1 VIREGSPR
9 LELRYRRPWRVA
21 VLALVAAVA
30 LAQLSSPLAAQTT
43 AEDAAAP
50 QRFATNGEVRIGG
63 ERVRYRALVEETLLA
78 DAGGQPT
85 ASLVSTS
92 YLRTDAAG
100 DAARPVLFVFNGGPG
115 SAGLWLQ
122 MGLVGPRRVDFDDPV
137 NPPTVPPFRLADN
150 AESLLD
156 VTDVVIF
163 DPPGTGLSRVL
174 EAGKPEDFYGVQQDA
189 GVTVRFVREWIRRH
203 GRWNAPRFLMG
214 ESYGTIRA
222 AVVAKLLAGGPF
234 GSGSMDGLT
243 LNGVILL
250 GQAMDRGAS
259 GFGPANDLPSFAATA
274 WYHGAVDTAG
284 ISLEAHVAAAQAFAG
299 SEYVAALFA
308 GHRLSAGQRTRV
320 AERIAALIGL
330 PANLILEN
338 DLGVSAD
345 VFSKHLLSADGRQVG
360 KYDARFVLPLAASG
374 NDPVADDPAMG
385 QYVPAFVAALN
396 LHLRDEL
403 AVTLDRPYLA
413 IEFRQVNAR
422 WDYGSGPGVFSP
434 ANHADDLAVAMRR
447 NPALRLFVGTGWY
460 DLVTTVG
467 DAEYTVAHNEFPPE
481 RVTLKTYESGHM
493 PYLGEVSRKKLS
505 ADLRTFIVAASQ
517 P

>member
-1 VIREGSPR
+1 M
-9 LELRYRRPWRVA
+9 
-21 VLALVAAVA
+21 
-30 LAQLSSPLAAQTT
+30 AQTES
-43 AEDAAAP
+43 AGAAAP
-50 QRFATNGEVRIGG
+50 QRFETTGEVRIGG
-63 ERVRYRALVEETLLA
+63 ERVRYRALVEETLLM
-78 DAGGQPT
+78 DDGGQPT
-85 ASLVSTS
+85 ASLVTTS
-92 YLRTDAAG
+92 YLRSGAAG
-100 DAARPVLFVFNGGPG
+100 DTARPVLFVFNGGPG

-137 NPPTVPPFRLADN
+137 NPPTAPPFRLVDN

-156 VTDVVIF
+156 VADVVIF
-163 DPPGTGLSRVL
+163 DPPGTGFSRLL
-174 EAGKPEDFYGVQQDA
+174 ETGKPEDFYGVQQDA
-189 GVTVRFVREWIRRH
+189 GVTARFVRDWIRRH

-222 AVVAKLLAGGPF
+222 AVVSKLLAGGPF

-274 WYHGAVDTAG
+274 WYHGAVDRAG
-284 ISLEAHVAAAQAFAG
+284 VSLEAHVAAAQHFAA
-299 SEYVAALFA
+299 SEYLEALYA
-308 GHRLSAGQRTRV
+308 GRRLSAERRAAV
-320 AERIAALIGL
+320 AGRIAALTGL
-330 PANLILEN
+330 PADFVLEN
-338 DLGVSAD
+338 DLRVSAD
-345 VFSKHLLSADGRQVG
+345 VFSKHLLAADGRQVG

-396 LHLRDEL
+396 LHLREEL
-403 AVTLDRPYLA
+403 AVTLDRPYRA
-413 IEFRQVNAR
+413 IEFRKVNAR

-434 ANHADDLAVAMRR
+434 SNHAADLAVAMRR

-467 DAEYTVAHNEFPPE
+467 DAEYTMAQNEFPPE

-493 PYLGEVSRKKLS
+493 PYLGEESRRRLS
-505 ADLRTFIVAASQ
+505 ADLRAFIVEASR